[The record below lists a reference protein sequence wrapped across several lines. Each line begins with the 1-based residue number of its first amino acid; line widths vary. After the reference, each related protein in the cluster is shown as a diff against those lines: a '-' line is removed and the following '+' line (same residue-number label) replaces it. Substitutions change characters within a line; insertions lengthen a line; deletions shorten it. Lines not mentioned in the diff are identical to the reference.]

1 MSPSVS
7 AAASSSN
14 RAPDSIEERIHRL
27 ALLAIEV
34 GVNLAPGQFLL
45 VAGHPEHLPLI
56 REITR
61 LAYERGAGH
70 VEVTID
76 DPHVRRERIRHA
88 NEESLDWS
96 PPWTLSLL
104 DHLVG
109 TGGAY
114 IAIGGDPEPELM
126 NGLDPARVAK
136 TRPRT
141 ARTKLLEAQNDRQIA
156 WTIIA
161 CPTTGWAKH
170 CLRSARPAEALGR
183 DRRPRPG
190 STSPIRWRRGATTS
204 RASGEGISSR

>member
-1 MSPSVS
+1 MS

-14 RAPDSIEERIHRL
+14 RAPESIEERIHRL
-27 ALLAIEV
+27 AVLAIDV

-45 VAGHPEHLPLI
+45 VLGHPEHLPLM

-70 VEVTID
+70 VEVTFE
-76 DPHVRRERIRHA
+76 DPHLRRERIRHA
-88 NEESLDWS
+88 TAESLDWS

-141 ARTKLLEAQNDRQIA
+141 ARAKLLEAQNDRQIA

-161 CPTTGWAKH
+161 CPTEGWAQAVFGEPD
-170 CLRSARPAEALGR
+170 LER
-183 DRRPRPG
+183 DRK
-190 STSPIRWRRGATTS
+190 SVV
-204 RASGEGISSR
+204 